1 MKILEQAFSKIKPV
15 RKNTYNFFIKLIEGL
30 IGTMGKRTFRNM
42 ARFMQIDEHTFSR
55 QMAKPLDFLGINTK
69 LILAFK
75 SKNDVLIAAQDA
87 SFVHKSGKE
96 TYGIDYHWSGTAGR
110 AEKGLEVNLI
120 AVVKVNGKKE
130 GYSLLVDQT
139 PPNPLSKAERK
150 NKKTTDFSKI
160 DFCVEQVKKT
170 LTALFALGIKYMAVD
185 GFFAK
190 VKYVNGLVDLGLHV
204 ISKLRKD
211 ARLRR
216 NYIGPQKARGRK
228 KKFDIEKIENH
239 DFKDLLVVKMD
250 QETVELKS
258 CIAHSVSLN
267 RLIKVVS
274 VHKIEV
280 GKIGKALL
288 FSTDI
293 EQDMLQ
299 IYEFYTSR
307 YQIEFIFRDSKGF
320 TGFEDCQSSNKNR
333 LHYHFNTSLI
343 ALNVTKIQDAE
354 MQKTK
359 GVQHPFSM
367 TNWARKYN
375 VDIVINR
382 FISMFGLN
390 QTLIKLDPR
399 YESFLG
405 FTNVTH

>member
-55 QMAKPLDFLGINTK
+55 QMAKPLDFLGINTE

-75 SKNDVLIAAQDA
+75 SENDVLIAAQDA

-96 TYGIDYHWSGTAGR
+96 TYGLDYYWNGTAGR

-120 AVVKVNGKKE
+120 AVVKVNDKKE
-130 GYSLLVDQT
+130 GYALLVDQT
-139 PPNPLSKAERK
+139 PANPLSKAERK
-150 NKKTTDFSKI
+150 NKKITDFSKI
-160 DFCVEQVKKT
+160 DFCVEQVK
-170 LTALFALGIKYMAVD
+170 TALSALITLGIKYMTVD

-190 VKYVNGLVDLGLHV
+190 AKYVNGLVDLGLHV

-211 ARLRR
+211 ARLRK

-228 KKFDIEKIENH
+228 KKFDSEKIEDQ
-239 DFKDLLVVKMD
+239 DFKDSFEVKKND
-250 QETVELKS
+250 EITELKS
-258 CIAHSVSLN
+258 CIAHSVSLG
-267 RLIKVVS
+267 RPIKVVL
-274 VHKIEV
+274 VHKIEA

-288 FSTDI
+288 FSTDL
-293 EQDMLQ
+293 EQDVLQ

-320 TGFEDCQSSNKNR
+320 TGFEDCQSSNQKR
-333 LHYHFNTSLI
+333 LHYHFNASLI
-343 ALNVTKIQDAE
+343 ALNVAKIQDVE
-354 MQKTK
+354 LQKIK
-359 GVQHPFSM
+359 GVQHSFSM

-375 VDIVINR
+375 VDIIINR
-382 FISMFGLN
+382 FISMFGFD

-405 FTNVTH
+405 FANVTH